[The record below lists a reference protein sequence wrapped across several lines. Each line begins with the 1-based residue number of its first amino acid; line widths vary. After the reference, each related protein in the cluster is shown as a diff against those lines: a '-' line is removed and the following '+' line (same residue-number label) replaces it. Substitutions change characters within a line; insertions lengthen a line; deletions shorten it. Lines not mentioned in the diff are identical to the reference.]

1 MYPGGK
7 NASYHHY
14 INLMPPH
21 SMYIELFLG
30 SGAVMRRKAQA
41 PFLNAAVEIDG
52 DTLDYFGLLE
62 RDPRAATQIEVYKQD
77 VLDFLSEALSPP
89 TVAHVIRVPDALI
102 FCDPP
107 YLYSARSSARPIYK
121 HEFGTEEEHLRLL
134 ALLKRV
140 NCMVMLCG
148 YPSQLYDEELA
159 DWNCYSYEAVT
170 RGGTMM
176 TECIWMNYPAPEK
189 LHDHRFIGADYR
201 EREVHAKRVKTILR
215 RWQRWTPLERAAYFA
230 ALQESGLV

>member
-21 SMYIELFLG
+21 KVYIELFLG
-30 SGAVMRRKAQA
+30 SGAIIRRKKKAELLNVGVELDGAAIETFHALDFDPLAAQA
-41 PFLNAAVEIDG
+41 DAV
-52 DTLDYFGLLE
+52 
-62 RDPRAATQIEVYKQD
+62 QVYHMD
-77 VLDFLSEALSPP
+77 VLSYLKIIKASSRQ
-89 TVAHVIRVPDALI
+89 TMI

-107 YLYSARSSARPIYK
+107 YLFSARSSNRRIYA
-121 HEFGTEEEHLRLL
+121 HEFGEESEHQI
-134 ALLKRV
+134 LLKALKELS
-140 NCMVMLCG
+140 CMVMLCG

-159 DWNCYSYEAVT
+159 DWHCYSYEAVT

-176 TECIWMNYPAPEK
+176 TECIWTNYDPPTL
-189 LHDHRFIGADYR
+189 LHDYRFIGADFR
-201 EREVHAKRVKTILR
+201 EREVHAKRIRTILR
-215 RWQRWTPLERAAYFA
+215 RWQRWTSLERAAYFA